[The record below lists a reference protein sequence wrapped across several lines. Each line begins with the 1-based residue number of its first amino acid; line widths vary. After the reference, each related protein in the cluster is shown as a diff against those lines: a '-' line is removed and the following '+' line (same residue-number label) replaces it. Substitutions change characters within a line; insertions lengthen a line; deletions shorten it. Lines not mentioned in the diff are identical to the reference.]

1 EDGHAGQL
9 YELTGPRLM
18 TFEEAVGEIARAT
31 GRPIRYVPI
40 SIDEYKLLLTEYQ
53 VPADFV
59 WLVEYLFTKVLDGRN
74 AHLADRVRP
83 ARGAPGG
90 LGGGPG
96 DCSRSRGGQGRG
108 ARGARRRPR
117 PRGVAHRCAAERRIR
132 RRAGC
137 ADTRRS
143 ARRESSEV
151 AERQARDPDVRPREH

>member
-1 EDGHAGQL
+1 MAGSMGHQRQVSGLKQPWRFSLDLEPVAVKALTEDGHAGQL

-74 AHLADRVRP
+74 AHVAD
-83 ARGAPGG
+83 
-90 LGGGPG
+90 
-96 DCSRSRGGQGRG
+96 
-108 ARGARRRPR
+108 
-117 PRGVAHRCAAERRIR
+117 GV
-132 RRAGC
+132 RRALG
-137 ADTRRS
+137 
-143 ARRESSEV
+143 REPRDFS
-151 AERQARDPDVRPREH
+151 QYARDAAAAGAWSAPATEDAVHGATVRG